1 MLTRIGALRISVEG
15 HTDNQQR
22 TVRGIGLAPVLDT
35 AAYYQQQGV
44 PVVFRV
50 TLSGANYDRFVEETI
65 PGLMKQGC
73 RTLQVYE
80 FQQVGRGLS
89 SGSQLAL
96 GKSIGELLIALET
109 HGAFLNGS
117 VKFMFPRERISEIY
131 AHQEALGRSGFNVQ
145 LIVPENSISIHADG
159 GVYICP
165 WDNDRSHCLFNI
177 KEMDLKSALR
187 RLDQEDLTH
196 TCRHCSA
203 IRIVC

>member
-1 MLTRIGALRISVEG
+1 
-15 HTDNQQR
+15 
-22 TVRGIGLAPVLDT
+22 
-35 AAYYQQQGV
+35 
-44 PVVFRV
+44 
-50 TLSGANYDRFVEETI
+50 
-65 PGLMKQGC
+65 
-73 RTLQVYE
+73 
-80 FQQVGRGLS
+80 
-89 SGSQLAL
+89 
-96 GKSIGELLIALET
+96 
-109 HGAFLNGS
+109 
-117 VKFMFPRERISEIY
+117 MFPRERISEIY